1 MAISKLFF
9 WRPLWRRDKRL
20 RTDRFIQKLRKDLM
34 ELNDRMQGAG
44 YTRNERRRIIRDIM
58 TDIPA
63 SMETWLKE
71 D

>member
-9 WRPLWRRDKRL
+9 WRPLWRWFKRL
-20 RTDRFIQKLRKDLM
+20 RTDRFITKLRKDLM
-34 ELNDRMQGAG
+34 DLNERMRGAG

>member
-1 MAISKLFF
+1 
-9 WRPLWRRDKRL
+9 
-20 RTDRFIQKLRKDLM
+20 M